1 MADFDPEQFE
11 DKYANYF
18 TELQQ
23 AYKSAFDVMSD
34 RYDSGLIHAIDQYT
48 LAESEPFYEGDGQF
62 RIELPDDAI
71 ERVAPETEL
80 DRAELEDVYAA
91 YTDELER
98 QLRDVFDLSGS

>member
-1 MADFDPEQFE
+1 MADFDPERFE
-11 DKYANYF
+11 DKYEHYF
-18 TELQQ
+18 SELQQ

-62 RIELPDDAI
+62 RIALPEDAI

-80 DRAELEDVYAA
+80 DTAELEEVYAA
-91 YTDELER
+91 YTNELER
-98 QLRDVFDLSGS
+98 QLRDVFDL